1 MDYIS
6 NNVGSIVVDD
16 VKTRPFKWIEKLG
29 VSCMY
34 FEHIHV
40 ENFRGI
46 ESMELDF
53 KPGVNIL
60 IGDNGTGKTT
70 VLEALTVALGGYLKG
85 IQNLTARGLLQ
96 DDFRWSMVNLAG
108 ASRQVK
114 YYAPKIEFE
123 LNING
128 NSLHG
133 MRSRSD
139 RDGST
144 KTITRCTEIQKAA
157 MEMANDESSNLPL
170 LSYMSISRV
179 TLTKRSDFG
188 KTAKNQL
195 NDRRSGYIGCLE
207 STIDKASIL
216 EWFKKISYESILHN
230 KNMPEWKLFQKTVA
244 VIMKE
249 VNELDELPQVYY
261 SSSIE
266 DIAYVENGKI
276 QPISILSSG
285 YQSLLWMAMDFAF
298 RLALLNPELQSPEEA
313 VGIIIIDEIDMHLH
327 PKWQWNALKSFS
339 KTFPK
344 IQFIIATH
352 APIIIASGK
361 GANLIQLTESGEP
374 RYLEDAYA
382 YSVNSVLESRQNSTG
397 VLKELRDEIS
407 KFDQLLNEGRITE
420 AKDELHL
427 MERLFGYHNTEVVE
441 ARTEYELETL
451 TE

>member
-144 KTITRCTEIQKAA
+144 KTITR
-157 MEMANDESSNLPL
+157 
-170 LSYMSISRV
+170 
-179 TLTKRSDFG
+179 
-188 KTAKNQL
+188 
-195 NDRRSGYIGCLE
+195 
-207 STIDKASIL
+207 
-216 EWFKKISYESILHN
+216 
-230 KNMPEWKLFQKTVA
+230 
-244 VIMKE
+244 
-249 VNELDELPQVYY
+249 
-261 SSSIE
+261 
-266 DIAYVENGKI
+266 
-276 QPISILSSG
+276 
-285 YQSLLWMAMDFAF
+285 
-298 RLALLNPELQSPEEA
+298 
-313 VGIIIIDEIDMHLH
+313 
-327 PKWQWNALKSFS
+327 
-339 KTFPK
+339 
-344 IQFIIATH
+344 
-352 APIIIASGK
+352 
-361 GANLIQLTESGEP
+361 
-374 RYLEDAYA
+374 
-382 YSVNSVLESRQNSTG
+382 
-397 VLKELRDEIS
+397 
-407 KFDQLLNEGRITE
+407 
-420 AKDELHL
+420 
-427 MERLFGYHNTEVVE
+427 
-441 ARTEYELETL
+441 
-451 TE
+451 

>member
-276 QPISILSSG
+276 QPISILAIQVITSFK
-285 YQSLLWMAMDFAF
+285 FA
-298 RLALLNPELQSPEEA
+298 AYHSN
-313 VGIIIIDEIDMHLH
+313 GI
-327 PKWQWNALKSFS
+327 
-339 KTFPK
+339 
-344 IQFIIATH
+344 FIIHICQMTDT
-352 APIIIASGK
+352 
-361 GANLIQLTESGEP
+361 NLLGQGRKAVCYVKHFLKAGSYTQ
-374 RYLEDAYA
+374 A
-382 YSVNSVLESRQNSTG
+382 VLSPLVCS
-397 VLKELRDEIS
+397 L
-407 KFDQLLNEGRITE
+407 
-420 AKDELHL
+420 
-427 MERLFGYHNTEVVE
+427 
-441 ARTEYELETL
+441 
-451 TE
+451 